1 MERTSKDPTA
11 YLSSL
16 PDGTRETMECLD
28 DLIADVFAG
37 HPRTVWEGV
46 FWGGSEQTI
55 IGYGDLTT
63 TQSRGRVVEWF
74 MVGLA
79 LQKRHYSLYVNA
91 VDGKRYLAEAYAD
104 RLGKVKVGKSSIG
117 FAALDDVD
125 LTVLTELLERA
136 RNQLQERGSAA

>member
-1 MERTSKDPTA
+1 MERTSKDPSA

-16 PDGTRETMECLD
+16 PDGSRETMERLD
-28 DLIADVFAG
+28 KLIAGVFAG
-37 HPRTVWEGV
+37 HARNLWEGV
-46 FWGGSEQTI
+46 FWGGTEQSI

-63 TQSRGRVVEWF
+63 TQSRGRIVEWF

-91 VDGKRYLAEAYAD
+91 VDGRRYLAEAYSD

-117 FAALDDVD
+117 FTTLDDID
-125 LTVLTELLERA
+125 LAVLTELLERA
-136 RNQLQERGSAA
+136 RDQLEERGAA